1 MRRIRAVSRVTLV
14 PLLIAG
20 ALLAQPIGLLAA
32 GSLTE
37 TASGS
42 PAFAVTLNGTN
53 QTKTSTALTLSAAD
67 TRGTGAGWNVTIT
80 STTFKAGAHTL
91 STSATA
97 VTGVAFSCPG
107 GGCTNPTN
115 AIAYPLTVPAGAVAP
130 AAVKLF
136 DAKAATGL
144 GTFTL
149 TPTFS
154 IAVPA
159 NTYTGSYTSTVTFS
173 IVSGP

>member
-1 MRRIRAVSRVTLV
+1 MQPAWLFARALLL
-14 PLLIAG
+14 PLIAMG
-20 ALLAQPIGLLAA
+20 ALLAQPAGLLAA

-37 TASGS
+37 TASGT

-91 STSATA
+91 STSATTVTA
-97 VTGVAFSCPG
+97 VALSCPG

-115 AIAYPLTVPAGAVAP
+115 SVGYPLTVPAGAVAP

-136 DAKAATGL
+136 NAKAATGL

-154 IAVPA
+154 IALPA
-159 NTYTGSYTSTVTFS
+159 NTYAGSYSSTVTFS
-173 IVSGP
+173 VVSGP